1 MIEENV
7 WQMGSEFTSQSQ
19 DELVGDE
26 IAKDCSRYG
35 IKLRNLHS
43 QFEMNRDYM
52 SSLYRSNKVHRK
64 HLVENTHL
72 VKN

>member
-1 MIEENV
+1 M
-7 WQMGSEFTSQSQ
+7 WPMGSELTSQRQ

-26 IAKDCSRYG
+26 IPKDCSRYG

-52 SSLYRSNKVHRK
+52 SS
-64 HLVENTHL
+64 
-72 VKN
+72 

>member
-7 WQMGSEFTSQSQ
+7 WPMGSELTSQRQ

-26 IAKDCSRYG
+26 IAKDSSHYG

-52 SSLYRSNKVHRK
+52 SS
-64 HLVENTHL
+64 
-72 VKN
+72 